1 MKGEIE
7 ESAWGYQER
16 YRTGQDVVVGVNK
29 YVTEGLEVPDIL
41 KVDQASEDA
50 QVERLKRFKSD
61 RDGELVQRRL
71 EELREAAR
79 GDENLLPRIREALRD
94 RASVGEVCGA
104 MKDVFGEYRP
114 EF

>member
-1 MKGEIE
+1 MFATSLRFYDI
-7 ESAWGYQER
+7 
-16 YRTGQDVVVGVNK
+16 VVGVNK

-50 QVERLKRFKSD
+50 QVERLQRFKSD

-71 EELREAAR
+71 DELRAAA
-79 GDENLLPRIREALRD
+79 GGEENLLPPIREALRD
-94 RASVGEVCGA
+94 RASIGEVCGA
-104 MKDVFGEYRP
+104 MRDVFGEYRP